1 MITCVEVSTVRVGI
15 PRYQKKKKKIWSLGT
30 GPDIPVID
38 ERASSAIETPFIVEY
53 FQRIQVAR
61 DASSMSYQ
69 LALMF
74 GGHLSLDSQEL
85 GITSRPSG
93 TTLTLSSV
101 LHHLVQFWPHGSEV
115 LTPFI
120 R

>member
-1 MITCVEVSTVRVGI
+1 
-15 PRYQKKKKKIWSLGT
+15 
-30 GPDIPVID
+30 
-38 ERASSAIETPFIVEY
+38 
-53 FQRIQVAR
+53 
-61 DASSMSYQ
+61 MSYQ

-74 GGHLSLDSQEL
+74 GGHLSLDSQEF

-120 R
+120 L